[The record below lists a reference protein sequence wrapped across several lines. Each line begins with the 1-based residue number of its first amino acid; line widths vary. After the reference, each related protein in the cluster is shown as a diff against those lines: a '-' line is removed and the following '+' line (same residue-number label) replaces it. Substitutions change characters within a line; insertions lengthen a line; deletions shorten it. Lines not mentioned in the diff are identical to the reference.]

1 MPLSDQEK
9 TEARNAI
16 ALAIDLNE
24 PETIV
29 ESMRRL
35 CARKA
40 QEPLISDQER
50 SRWRNA
56 HEALGDVAIELANR
70 NAPQRVHNDA
80 QEATQ
85 AQAQASPEQSTD
97 S

>member
-1 MPLSDQEK
+1 MPLNDQEK

-29 ESMRRL
+29 ESLRRL

-40 QEPLISDQER
+40 QEPLISDNER

-56 HEALGDVAIELANR
+56 HEALGDVAIELERA

-85 AQAQASPEQSTD
+85 AQSQASPEQSAD